1 MRNSTRATFYFLL
14 AVSIAL
20 LLFIPS
26 ADAQFSA
33 DDASRHRRRHSGE
46 DAQRLAVGERLTA
59 EQKPPVAPSW
69 LAPGELAQ
77 MVAEPMFKRGI
88 TLPCRASGNPPPEI
102 TWTKDGVNVEKER
115 RTVDPHG
122 LLKVCYDQGVL
133 QGGY

>member
-1 MRNSTRATFYFLL
+1 MKMRNSTRATFYFLP

-20 LLFIPS
+20 LLLIPS
-26 ADAQFSA
+26 AEAQFSA
-33 DDASRHRRRHSGE
+33 DEAASRHRRRHSGE
-46 DAQRLAVGERLTA
+46 DTQRLAAGERLTA

-69 LAPGELAQ
+69 LAPAELAQ
-77 MVAEPMFKRGI
+77 AVAEPMFKRGI

-122 LLKVCYDQGVL
+122 LLKVCYD
-133 QGGY
+133 YSIHC

>member
-1 MRNSTRATFYFLL
+1 MRNSTCATFYFLL

-20 LLFIPS
+20 LLLIPS
-26 ADAQFSA
+26 ADAQFNA
-33 DDASRHRRRHSGE
+33 DEAASRHRRRHSGE
-46 DAQRLAVGERLTA
+46 DTQRLAASAGERLTA

-77 MVAEPMFKRGI
+77 AVAEPMFKRGI
-88 TLPCRASGNPPPEI
+88 TLPCRASGNPSPEI

-122 LLKVCYDQGVL
+122 LLKVCCMTCEC
-133 QGGY
+133 